1 MPVMDNSPIWKSDF
15 ARPNT
20 LNVSIVADTGK
31 EMAVYEEKRVESLL
45 YGDFDELK

>member
-1 MPVMDNSPIWKSDF
+1 MDNSPIWKSDF
-15 ARPNT
+15 TRLNS

-31 EMAVYEEKRVESLL
+31 EMAVHEKKRVESLL